1 MKRWEIFIKKNLIV
15 GHATAKVTE
24 YKAHFLALGMKIFV
38 SVLAL
43 VCMAY
48 ACGSNDKSDS
58 LLKSPTYAALTDS
71 LQEAPQDPTLYYK
84 RGVLLYQNEQYAY
97 AQNDLQKAWEL
108 LPNEQHALSLA
119 TLLSKKHPD
128 STLAFLQTAR
138 NALPQSVAIQ
148 VRMAKSWQAKSEH
161 RKALEITTAILQQH
175 PNSID
180 ALLLQ
185 AELLRAMNQP
195 AAALTALERAYTLAP
210 FDPEIVHN
218 LAFEY
223 AEAKNSKV
231 LALADS
237 LILSDINAI
246 HAEPYFFKGLYFEN
260 TGNIQEA
267 LKQMDAAI
275 SHDYYFLDAHMEKGQ
290 ILYNEK
296 RYADALKA
304 FQLANTI
311 SPSFGE
317 AFLWLG
323 KTKEALGNKAEAKL
337 DYQRAYGLDK
347 TLTEAKAAADRL

>member
-38 SVLAL
+38 SVLAFIF
-43 VCMAY
+43 MAY

-58 LLKSPTYAALTDS
+58 LLKSSPYAALTDS

-84 RGVLLYQNEQYAY
+84 RGALLYQNEQYAY

-128 STLAFLQTAR
+128 STLAFLQTASKT
-138 NALPQSVAIQ
+138 LPQSVAIQ
-148 VRMAKSWQAKSEH
+148 VSMAKSWQAKSEH

-195 AAALTALERAYTLAP
+195 EAALTALERAYTLAP

-246 HAEPYFFKGLYFEN
+246 HAEPYFFKGVYYAN
-260 TGNIQEA
+260 TGNNGAALQQFDEA
-267 LKQMDAAI
+267 I
-275 SHDYYFLDAHMEKGQ
+275 RRDYNYLDAHMEKGVLLFENKQ
-290 ILYNEK
+290 F
-296 RYADALKA
+296 AAAQKA
-304 FQLANTI
+304 FELAISI
-311 SPSFGE
+311 SPSF
-317 AFLWLG
+317 ADAHFWLG
-323 KTKEALGNKAEAKL
+323 KTAQAQNQSAVAKAH
-337 DYQRAYGLDK
+337 YQRAYSLDK
-347 TLTEAKAAADRL
+347 SLHEAKAAADAL